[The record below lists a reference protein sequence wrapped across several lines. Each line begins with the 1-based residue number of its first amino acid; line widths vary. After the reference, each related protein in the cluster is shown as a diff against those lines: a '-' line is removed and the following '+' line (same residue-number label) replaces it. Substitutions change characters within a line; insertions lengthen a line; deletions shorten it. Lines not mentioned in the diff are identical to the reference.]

1 MMQHLPLLYKHLS
14 ITGIDARLFLVEWW
28 VAVFGTV
35 LPVDCLSVTWDLLV
49 FEGDRALVPK
59 LYIPTPNPQIL
70 DPRRRIHGQDQTRGP
85 YNPLW
90 TLNPNP

>member
-35 LPVDCLSVTWDLLV
+35 LPVDCLSVAWDLLL
-49 FEGDRALVPK
+49 FEGDG
-59 LYIPTPNPQIL
+59 TF
-70 DPRRRIHGQDQTRGP
+70 
-85 YNPLW
+85 
-90 TLNPNP
+90 